1 MLVAMTEPENKSRQ
15 APPRRPSRFE
25 DGLAYLLAFSEGLL
39 ELVPDG
45 IGVLDDRLRVRS
57 ANRAFAEVFGFD
69 SAESIR
75 GVPLRSE
82 ALFRVPV
89 PDRPGVT
96 LGLLLR
102 NMLSAGGD
110 EALYFERL
118 EVQDRPD
125 GPSRRW
131 SARVMMWDTEDPQ
144 YRRVLLWVHPWRER
158 GEPALP
164 EDAALASRAD
174 RFSRLALDRR
184 LFDHVPVCVVDAS
197 LRVQM
202 ASPGLEAMLGHTFD
216 PDTPGDR
223 HVFAV
228 FPPLRVEEVRMILDV
243 ARQTGQG
250 GSVRIRLPAGGV
262 RPVEQTIEIEVGIL
276 APRDERAS
284 ELLLLL
290 HEVEDMASSPST
302 DASSAARSVPE
313 TLAGMIANLEHW
325 PAPASERVLLVESD
339 SWTRM
344 LWSDALREAGVR
356 DIALCESREE
366 LWQKHDPATF
376 GAAFLA
382 VDGAPDEVRS
392 LCTRLGREARGVPL
406 FGTTDRADDA
416 VRSIAAAGGLAGLFV
431 GGPKK
436 GQLAELLGAL
446 FRWEGGAGAATTP
459 DDAPPPLPPADAPP
473 SAGPSAGDAPAGPPE
488 PPGPPDAEEQ
498 DRFFDT
504 VTEVVTEPPAGMIDV
519 VVLGARE
526 AEVPQLRALY
536 AAERLRLRL
545 VFDPEPN
552 AFGLSL
558 ARNLGIPV
566 VSGQATLPLEQAP
579 DVVVLARDGMEDH
592 VASLGLERSVRVTRH
607 EIALF
612 LEEPETFLPVAEAPA
627 STLPTVGSWSSPE
640 AGPEAG
646 AEPEMERDFAPEREP
661 EREPEPIEAPE
672 PPHAHEPE
680 RSDAPEPRRAREP
693 GFAAPPRTY
702 RAAAA
707 TPPPTY
713 RAESARDELPRFT
726 PRSAEP
732 LSLRSAEIT
741 HEVSDL
747 LGALDLL
754 LDFDRLADRVLH
766 MAVEMTDGATGS
778 LMLLTEDRSEL
789 RIAAGVGLSRMIIE
803 KTRQRVGDG
812 IAGRI
817 VQDREPLLLVGTIRD
832 DRVPTGTERPEIRSS
847 VSVPVLADGEII
859 GVLNVNSDPTGEP
872 FDQAELTDV
881 AALGRSVGT
890 ALDRSRQLLRMRGRS
905 FELSVRAEIEAIAS
919 TSDDI
924 LSRLRRVTER
934 VVEML
939 SLDTCGIWLY
949 DADNRSLA
957 LRAVAGLS
965 VVSMDAVTVP
975 VGSGHVGWVA
985 KNLRPLVLRSQAD
998 DPGDPEAM
1006 RLTNVGVPIRYQT
1019 ELVGVLTA
1027 ECMSTSVMSDE
1038 RVSLVG
1044 SIASVIGDRIGRSR
1058 EFQDSERKV
1067 TLLSALSE
1075 LGLAFTSATE
1085 RQSLARLVTFTATT
1099 LLESEVAMI
1108 RLLREDVEAEPA
1120 REEHYEVLTSHGAT
1134 VEEDDPLAD
1143 LEASIMR
1150 DVVLHGRP
1158 CTRSE
1163 IASDETD
1170 RLLQRSNVSS
1180 FLGIPV
1186 LANDALVGVL
1196 SVFRVI
1202 DPDGKNREY
1211 GAPELEVAER
1221 LGDYAGAAALR
1232 FVRGLRDTGA
1242 E

>member
-1 MLVAMTEPENKSRQ
+1 MLVTMTEPENKPRQ
-15 APPRRPSRFE
+15 TPPRRPTRFDE
-25 DGLAYLLAFSEGLL
+25 GLAYLLAFSEGLL

-82 ALFRVPV
+82 ALFRVAV

-96 LGLLLR
+96 FGLLLR
-102 NMLSAGGD
+102 NMLASGGD

-158 GEPALP
+158 GEPGLP
-164 EDAALASRAD
+164 EDAALASRSD

-202 ASPGLEAMLGHTFD
+202 ASPAVEAMLGHTFD
-216 PDTPGDR
+216 PDAPGDR

-228 FPPLRVEEVRMILDV
+228 FPPLRAEEVRMVLDV

-250 GSVRIRLPAGGV
+250 GGVRIRLPAGGV

-302 DASSAARSVPE
+302 DASTAARSVPE
-313 TLAGMIANLEHW
+313 TLAGMIANLGHW
-325 PAPASERVLLVESD
+325 PAPASERVLLVEAD

-366 LWQKHDPATF
+366 VWQKHEPAMF
-376 GAAFLA
+376 GAIFLA
-382 VDGAPDEVRS
+382 VDDTPDEVRA
-392 LCTRLGREARGVPL
+392 LCRRLGQEAGDVPA
-406 FGTTDRADDA
+406 FGTSDRVDDA
-416 VRSIAAAGGLAGLFV
+416 VRGVAAAGGLAGLFV

-446 FRWEGGAGAATTP
+446 FRWGGGAGAATRP
-459 DDAPPPLPPADAPP
+459 DDPPPPPLPPSDAPP
-473 SAGPSAGDAPAGPPE
+473 SAGPSADDAHAGPPE
-488 PPGPPDAEEQ
+488 PPGPPAAEEQ

-504 VTEVVTEPPAGMIDV
+504 VTEVVTEPPADTIDV

-566 VSGQATLPLEQAP
+566 VSGQASLPLEQSP

-592 VASLGLERSVRVTRH
+592 VASLGLERAVRVTRH

-612 LEEPETFLPVAEAPA
+612 LEEPETFLPVSAAPA
-627 STLPTVGSWSSPE
+627 PTPPTVPAWPAPE
-640 AGPEAG
+640 SG
-646 AEPEMERDFAPEREP
+646 PEMEMDFAPEPDAVAEAA
-661 EREPEPIEAPE
+661 EAPE
-672 PPHAHEPE
+672 PP
-680 RSDAPEPRRAREP
+680 RAREP
-693 GFAAPPRTY
+693 ERYEAPQPPRAREPEPAPAPRTY

-707 TPPPTY
+707 PPPPTY
-713 RAESARDELPRFT
+713 RAQPARDDMPRFT
-726 PRSAEP
+726 PRTAEP

-817 VQDREPLLLVGTIRD
+817 VQDGEPLLLVGTIRD

-847 VSVPVLADGEII
+847 VSVPVLADGEVI
-859 GVLNVNSDPTGEP
+859 GVLNVNSDPTGQP

-881 AALGRSVGT
+881 ATLGRSVGT

-905 FELSVRAEIEAIAS
+905 FELSVRAEIEAISS

-998 DPGDPEAM
+998 DPGDPEAL

-1027 ECMSTSVMSDE
+1027 ECMSTTVMSDE

-1108 RLLREDVEAEPA
+1108 RLLREDAEAEPA

-1158 CTRSE
+1158 CSRSE

-1180 FLGIPV
+1180 FLGIPI

-1232 FVRGLRDTGA
+1232 FVRAPRDTGA